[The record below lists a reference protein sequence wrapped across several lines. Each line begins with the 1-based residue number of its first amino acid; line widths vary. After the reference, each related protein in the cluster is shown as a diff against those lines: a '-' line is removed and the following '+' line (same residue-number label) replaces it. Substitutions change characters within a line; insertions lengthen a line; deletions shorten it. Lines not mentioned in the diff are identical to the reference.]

1 MVLVERMQALGNHAR
16 ASRWQEPERRE
27 EKKVDGAAK
36 RAVIHEWENWAALNP
51 DDLADP
57 SACEFFFSHLQEKK
71 PELLNF
77 LSDDKWQT
85 ISAWLLREGRV
96 NDQRIARQPGHRA
109 AAEIGIESTSLPSSS
124 VTLISQQSGFSE

>member
-1 MVLVERMQALGNHAR
+1 MVLVERMQALGDHAR
-16 ASRWQEPERRE
+16 ASRWRGDERSE
-27 EKKVDGAAK
+27 EKEEKEEKQDSAAR

-57 SACEFFFSHLQEKK
+57 SAGAFFFSHLQQKK

-85 ISAWLLREGRV
+85 VSAWLPREG
-96 NDQRIARQPGHRA
+96 QARD
-109 AAEIGIESTSLPSSS
+109 
-124 VTLISQQSGFSE
+124 

>member
-1 MVLVERMQALGNHAR
+1 MPSVIVRAATGGGPMVLVERMQALGDHAR
-16 ASRWQEPERRE
+16 AGRWRGDERPE
-27 EKKVDGAAK
+27 EKEERQEKQDSAAR

-57 SACEFFFSHLQEKK
+57 AAGAFFFSHLQQKK

-85 ISAWLLREGRV
+85 ISAWLP
-96 NDQRIARQPGHRA
+96 RQGHVRD
-109 AAEIGIESTSLPSSS
+109 
-124 VTLISQQSGFSE
+124 

>member
-1 MVLVERMQALGNHAR
+1 MVLVERMQALGDHAR
-16 ASRWQEPERRE
+16 ASRWRGDERPEEKE
-27 EKKVDGAAK
+27 EKKEEQVKQDSAAR

-57 SACEFFFSHLQEKK
+57 AARAFFFSHLQQKK

-85 ISAWLLREGRV
+85 VSAWLPREGHVR
-96 NDQRIARQPGHRA
+96 D
-109 AAEIGIESTSLPSSS
+109 
-124 VTLISQQSGFSE
+124 

>member
-1 MVLVERMQALGNHAR
+1 MVLVERMQALGDHAR
-16 ASRWQEPERRE
+16 ASRWRGDERPE
-27 EKKVDGAAK
+27 EKEEKQEKQDSAAR

-57 SACEFFFSHLQEKK
+57 AARAFFFSHLQRKK

-85 ISAWLLREGRV
+85 VSAWLPREGHVR
-96 NDQRIARQPGHRA
+96 D
-109 AAEIGIESTSLPSSS
+109 
-124 VTLISQQSGFSE
+124 

>member
-1 MVLVERMQALGNHAR
+1 MVLVERMQALGDHAR
-16 ASRWQEPERRE
+16 ASRWRGDERSE
-27 EKKVDGAAK
+27 EKEEKEEKQDSAAR

-57 SACEFFFSHLQEKK
+57 SAGAFFFSHLQQKK

-85 ISAWLLREGRV
+85 ISAWLPQEGHVR
-96 NDQRIARQPGHRA
+96 D
-109 AAEIGIESTSLPSSS
+109 
-124 VTLISQQSGFSE
+124 

>member
-1 MVLVERMQALGNHAR
+1 MVLVERMQALGDHAR
-16 ASRWQEPERRE
+16 AGRWRGDERPEEE
-27 EKKVDGAAK
+27 EKEERQEKQEKQQKQEKQDSAAR

-57 SACEFFFSHLQEKK
+57 AAGAFFFSHLQQKK

-85 ISAWLLREGRV
+85 VSAWLPREG
-96 NDQRIARQPGHRA
+96 QARD
-109 AAEIGIESTSLPSSS
+109 
-124 VTLISQQSGFSE
+124 

>member
-1 MVLVERMQALGNHAR
+1 MVLVERMQALGDHAR
-16 ASRWQEPERRE
+16 ASRWRGDERSE
-27 EKKVDGAAK
+27 EKEEKEEKQDSAAR

-57 SACEFFFSHLQEKK
+57 AAGAFFFSHLQQKK

-85 ISAWLLREGRV
+85 VSAWLPRK
-96 NDQRIARQPGHRA
+96 GHVRD
-109 AAEIGIESTSLPSSS
+109 
-124 VTLISQQSGFSE
+124 

>member
-1 MVLVERMQALGNHAR
+1 MVLVERLQALGDHAR
-16 ASRWQEPERRE
+16 ASRWRGDERSE
-27 EKKVDGAAK
+27 EKEEKEEKQDSAAR

-57 SACEFFFSHLQEKK
+57 SAGAFFFSHLQQKK

-85 ISAWLLREGRV
+85 VSAWLPREGHVR
-96 NDQRIARQPGHRA
+96 D
-109 AAEIGIESTSLPSSS
+109 
-124 VTLISQQSGFSE
+124 

>member
-1 MVLVERMQALGNHAR
+1 MVLVERMQALDDHAR
-16 ASRWQEPERRE
+16 SNRWRGDERPEEKEVKQEEPEKQ
-27 EKKVDGAAK
+27 EKQDSAAR

-57 SACEFFFSHLQEKK
+57 AARAFFFSHLQQKK

-85 ISAWLLREGRV
+85 VSAWLPLEGHVR
-96 NDQRIARQPGHRA
+96 D
-109 AAEIGIESTSLPSSS
+109 
-124 VTLISQQSGFSE
+124 

>member
-1 MVLVERMQALGNHAR
+1 MVLVERMQALGDHAR
-16 ASRWQEPERRE
+16 ASRWRGDERSE
-27 EKKVDGAAK
+27 EKEEKEEKQDSAAR

-57 SACEFFFSHLQEKK
+57 SAGAFFFSHLQQNK

-85 ISAWLLREGRV
+85 VSAWLPREG
-96 NDQRIARQPGHRA
+96 QARD
-109 AAEIGIESTSLPSSS
+109 
-124 VTLISQQSGFSE
+124 

>member
-1 MVLVERMQALGNHAR
+1 MVLVERMHALGDHAR
-16 ASRWQEPERRE
+16 ASRWRGDERSE
-27 EKKVDGAAK
+27 EKEEKEEKQDSAAR

-57 SACEFFFSHLQEKK
+57 SAGAFFFSHLQQKK

-85 ISAWLLREGRV
+85 VSAWLPREGHVR
-96 NDQRIARQPGHRA
+96 D
-109 AAEIGIESTSLPSSS
+109 
-124 VTLISQQSGFSE
+124 

>member
-1 MVLVERMQALGNHAR
+1 MVLVERMQALGDQAR
-16 ASRWQEPERRE
+16 ASRWRGDERPE
-27 EKKVDGAAK
+27 EKEEEQEKQGSAAR

-57 SACEFFFSHLQEKK
+57 AAGAFFFSHLQQKK

-85 ISAWLLREGRV
+85 VSAWLPREGHVR
-96 NDQRIARQPGHRA
+96 D
-109 AAEIGIESTSLPSSS
+109 
-124 VTLISQQSGFSE
+124 

>member
-1 MVLVERMQALGNHAR
+1 MVLVERMQALGDHAR
-16 ASRWQEPERRE
+16 ASRWRGDERSEQKE
-27 EKKVDGAAK
+27 EKEEKRDSAAR

-57 SACEFFFSHLQEKK
+57 SAGAFFFSHLQQKK

-85 ISAWLLREGRV
+85 VSAWLPREGHVR
-96 NDQRIARQPGHRA
+96 D
-109 AAEIGIESTSLPSSS
+109 
-124 VTLISQQSGFSE
+124 